1 MGRLGELSF
10 QHFLEGQRP
19 KCFQHQRRGRNIHQM
34 KYFRI
39 FTAFK
44 PIGLNSMMM
53 KWVSF
58 SIKFWKPLKV
68 SFLLHCFSVY
78 QIFSPMNIEFDTKKE
93 SDSPSECTRRLGLY
107 FLHRQGTPQVKE
119 MVSSKPISTAILKK
133 AKNSFSSRDQLW
145 PEWLRRLRVQWRAGR
160 SWPFCKHPVGFRISG
175 LSLFYKHHF
184 LKCSWM
190 SNSVTVFL

>member
-1 MGRLGELSF
+1 MSAHLQDVNNNKKDRERF
-10 QHFLEGQRP
+10 YP
-19 KCFQHQRRGRNIHQM
+19 M

-39 FTAFK
+39 FSAFK

-58 SIKFWKPLKV
+58 SIKFWKPLRV

-78 QIFSPMNIEFDTKKE
+78 QILSPMNIEFDTKKE

-119 MVSSKPISTAILKK
+119 MVSSKPISTEILKM
-133 AKNSFSSRDQLW
+133 AKKTLSPLGISC
-145 PEWLRRLRVQWRAGR
+145 GR
-160 SWPFCKHPVGFRISG
+160 SDWGGCGSSDEPGDLDHSANTRWDSGSQVSFTNTIS
-175 LSLFYKHHF
+175 LNVAECQIL
-184 LKCSWM
+184 
-190 SNSVTVFL
+190 